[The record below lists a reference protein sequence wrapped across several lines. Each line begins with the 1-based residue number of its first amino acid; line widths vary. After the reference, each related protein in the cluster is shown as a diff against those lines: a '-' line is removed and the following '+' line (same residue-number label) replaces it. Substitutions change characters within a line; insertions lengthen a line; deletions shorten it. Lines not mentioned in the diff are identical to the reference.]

1 MIGVAVWARRNLFA
15 RPIDVALTAVVAI
28 SVFGTAYAILDW
40 AVFSATW
47 SGTSRADCNPEG
59 ACWAFVVARAGQFTY
74 GFYPPDER
82 WRVDVAFLLLTAGIS
97 VLVIPRLPGKRFAGF
112 FLLAIFPVLAVVLLK
127 GGTFGLSNVPTD
139 RWGGLFLTLVLG
151 VAGIVLSFPMAIF
164 LALGRQSDLP
174 AIRAASTLYIE
185 ICRGL
190 PLIAVLFMAR
200 ILFPYALPV
209 GAELDSLGLAVAGIV
224 MFEAAYLA
232 EVFRGGLQLL
242 PKGQYEAAAAI
253 GFGYWRTTLYVV
265 LPQVMRNV
273 VPGLVNNSIALLKN
287 TTLVVALG
295 LFEILNIVAAGASDP
310 QWLGL
315 AAEGY
320 FVAGIVFWSLCFA
333 MSRYSRSVEQR
344 LSRRR

>member
-1 MIGVAVWARRNLFA
+1 MTGAIAWARQNLFA
-15 RPIDVALTAVVAI
+15 RPIDVVLTASVATAML
-28 SVFGTAYAILDW
+28 GTIYAILDW
-40 AVFSATW
+40 AMFSATW
-47 SGTSRADCNPEG
+47 TGSSRADCDPGG
-59 ACWAFVVARAGQFTY
+59 ACWAFVAARAGQFTY

-82 WRVDVAFLLLTAGIS
+82 WRVDTAFLMLTAGIA
-97 VLVIPRLPGKRFAGF
+97 VLVVPRLPGKRLAGL
-112 FLLAIFPVLAVVLLK
+112 FLLFVFPVLAVVLLK
-127 GGTFGLSNVPTD
+127 GGVFGLRAVPTD

-151 VAGIVLSFPMAIF
+151 VAGIVLSFPMAIL

-174 AIRAASTLYIE
+174 AIRIACTLYIE
-185 ICRGL
+185 VCRGL

-200 ILFPYALPV
+200 ILLPYALPV
-209 GAELDSLGLAVAGIV
+209 GSELDPLGLAVAGIV
-224 MFEAAYLA
+224 LFEAAYLA
-232 EVFRGGLQLL
+232 EVFRGGLQSL
-242 PKGQYEAAAAI
+242 PRGQYEAAAAI

-320 FVAGIVFWSLCFA
+320 FVAGVVFWGLCFA
-333 MSRYSRSVEQR
+333 MSRYSQSVERR
-344 LSRRR
+344 LSRGR

>member
-1 MIGVAVWARRNLFA
+1 MIGAVTWARRNLFA
-15 RPIDVALTAVVAI
+15 RPIDVLLTAVVAI
-28 SVFGTAYAILDW
+28 SVFGSVYATLEW

-47 SGTSRADCNPEG
+47 SGSSRADCNPEG
-59 ACWAFVVARAGQFTY
+59 ACWAFVAARSGQFTY
-74 GFYPPDER
+74 GFYPPGER
-82 WRVDVAFLLLTAGIS
+82 WRVDAAFLMLAAGIA
-97 VLVIPRLPGKRFAGF
+97 VLVIPRLPGKRLAGV

-127 GGTFGLSNVPTD
+127 GGTFGLPAVPTD

-174 AIRAASTLYIE
+174 AIRVACTLYIE

-200 ILFPYALPV
+200 ILLPYGLPV
-209 GAELDSLGLAVAGIV
+209 GSELDPLGLAVAGIV

-232 EVFRGGLQLL
+232 EVFRGGLQTL
-242 PKGQYEAAAAI
+242 PRGQYEAAAAI
-253 GFGYWRTTLYVV
+253 GFGCWRTTLYIV

-320 FVAGIVFWSLCFA
+320 FVAGIVFWGLCFA
-333 MSRYSRSVEQR
+333 MSRYSRNVERR
-344 LSRRR
+344 LSRGR

>member
-1 MIGVAVWARRNLFA
+1 MTDTFAWARRNLFA
-15 RPIDVALTAVVAI
+15 RPVDVVLTVIVAALVL
-28 SVFGTAYAILDW
+28 GTAYAILDW

-47 SGTSRADCNPEG
+47 SGNSRADCSPEG
-59 ACWAFVVARAGQFTY
+59 ACWAFVLARAGQFTY
-74 GFYPPDER
+74 GFYPPGER
-82 WRVDVAFLLLTAGIS
+82 WRVDVAFLLLAAGIA
-97 VLVIPRLPGKRFAGF
+97 VLVVPRLPGKRLAGI
-112 FLLAIFPVLAVVLLK
+112 LLLTAFPVLAVILLK
-127 GGTFGLSNVPTD
+127 GGVFDLSNVPTD
-139 RWGGLFLTLVLG
+139 RWGGFFLTLVLG

-164 LALGRQSDLP
+164 LALGRHSDLP
-174 AIRAASTLYIE
+174 AIRIACTLYIE

-200 ILFPYALPV
+200 ILLPYGLPV
-209 GAELDSLGLAVAGIV
+209 GSELDPLGLAVAGIV

-232 EVFRGGLQLL
+232 EVFRGGLQSL
-242 PKGQYEAAAAI
+242 PRGQYEAAAAI
-253 GFGYWRTTLYVV
+253 GFGYWRTTLYVI

-320 FVAGIVFWSLCFA
+320 FVAGLVFWCLCFA
-333 MSRYSRSVEQR
+333 MSRYSRGVER
-344 LSRRR
+344 SLSRGR

>member
-1 MIGVAVWARRNLFA
+1 MIGAVIWARRNLFA
-15 RPIDVALTAVVAI
+15 RPIDVLLTAVVAI
-28 SVFGTAYAILDW
+28 SVLGSVYATLDW

-47 SGTSRADCNPEG
+47 SGSSRADCNPDG
-59 ACWAFVVARAGQFTY
+59 ACWAFVAARAGQFTY
-74 GFYPPDER
+74 GFYPPGER
-82 WRVDVAFLLLTAGIS
+82 WRVDAAFLMLAAGIA
-97 VLVIPRLPGKRFAGF
+97 VLVIPRLPGKRLAGV

-127 GGTFGLSNVPTD
+127 GGAFGLPAVPTD

-174 AIRAASTLYIE
+174 AIRVACTLYIE

-200 ILFPYALPV
+200 ILLPYALPV
-209 GAELDSLGLAVAGIV
+209 GSELDPLGLAVAGIV

-232 EVFRGGLQLL
+232 EVFRGGLQTL
-242 PKGQYEAAAAI
+242 PRGQYEAAAAI
-253 GFGYWRTTLYVV
+253 GFGYWRTTLYIV

-320 FVAGIVFWSLCFA
+320 FVAGIVFWGLCFA
-333 MSRYSRSVEQR
+333 MSRYSRSVERR
-344 LSRRR
+344 LSRGR

>member
-1 MIGVAVWARRNLFA
+1 MIGAVTWARRNLFA
-15 RPIDVALTAVVAI
+15 RPIDVLLTTVVAI
-28 SVFGTAYAILDW
+28 SVLGSVHSILDW

-47 SGTSRADCNPEG
+47 SGSSRADCNPEG
-59 ACWAFVVARAGQFTY
+59 ACWAFVAARAGQFTY
-74 GFYPPDER
+74 GFYPPGER
-82 WRVDVAFLLLTAGIS
+82 WRVDAAFLMLAAGIA
-97 VLVIPRLPGKRFAGF
+97 VLVIPRLPGKRLAGV
-112 FLLAIFPVLAVVLLK
+112 FLLAIFPILAVVLLK
-127 GGTFGLSNVPTD
+127 GGAFGLPAVPTD

-174 AIRAASTLYIE
+174 AIRVACTLYIE

-200 ILFPYALPV
+200 ILLPYALPV
-209 GAELDSLGLAVAGIV
+209 GSELDPLGLAVVGIV

-232 EVFRGGLQLL
+232 EVFRGGLQTL
-242 PKGQYEAAAAI
+242 PRGQYEAAAAI
-253 GFGYWRTTLYVV
+253 GFGYWRTTTYIV

-320 FVAGIVFWSLCFA
+320 FVAGIVFWGLCFA
-333 MSRYSRSVEQR
+333 MSRYSRSVERR
-344 LSRRR
+344 LSRGR

>member
-1 MIGVAVWARRNLFA
+1 MTNAVAWARRNLFA
-15 RPIDVALTAVVAI
+15 RPVDVVLTAVVAAAI
-28 SVFGTAYAILDW
+28 LGIAYAILDW
-40 AVFSATW
+40 AVLSATW
-47 SGTSRADCNPEG
+47 SGNSRADCSPEG

-82 WRVDVAFLLLTAGIS
+82 WRVDVAFLLLAVGIA
-97 VLVIPRLPGKRFAGF
+97 VLVVPRLPGKRLAGI
-112 FLLAIFPVLAVVLLK
+112 LLLTAFPVLAVLLLK
-127 GGTFGLSNVPTD
+127 GGAFGLSNVPTD

-164 LALGRQSDLP
+164 LALGRHSDLL
-174 AIRAASTLYIE
+174 AIRIACTFYIE

-200 ILFPYALPV
+200 ILLPYALPV
-209 GAELDSLGLAVAGIV
+209 GSELDPLGLAVTGIV

-232 EVFRGGLQLL
+232 EVFRGGLQSL
-242 PKGQYEAAAAI
+242 PRGQYEAAAAI
-253 GFGYWRTTLYVV
+253 GFGYWRTTLYVI

-320 FVAGIVFWSLCFA
+320 FVAGLVFWSLCFA
-333 MSRYSRSVEQR
+333 MSRYSRGVER
-344 LSRRR
+344 SLLRGR

>member
-1 MIGVAVWARRNLFA
+1 MNAAVWARRNLFA
-15 RPIDVALTAVVAI
+15 RPIDALLTAVVAV
-28 SVFGTAYAILDW
+28 SMFGIVYTILDW

-47 SGTSRADCNPEG
+47 TGSSRADCDLEG
-59 ACWAFVVARAGQFTY
+59 ACWAFVAARAGQFTY
-74 GFYPPDER
+74 GFYPPGER
-82 WRVDVAFLLLTAGIS
+82 WRVDAAFLLLAAGIA
-97 VLVIPRLPGKRFAGF
+97 VLVIPRLPGKRLAGL
-112 FLLAIFPVLAVVLLK
+112 FLLVVFPILAVVLLK
-127 GGTFGLSNVPTD
+127 GGVFGLRAVPTD

-151 VAGIVLSFPMAIF
+151 VAGIVLSFPMATF

-174 AIRAASTLYIE
+174 AIRVACTLYIE

-200 ILFPYALPV
+200 ILLPYALPV
-209 GAELDSLGLAVAGIV
+209 GSELDPLGLAVAGIV

-232 EVFRGGLQLL
+232 EVFRGGLQSL
-242 PKGQYEAAAAI
+242 PRGQYEAAAAI

-320 FVAGIVFWSLCFA
+320 FVAGIVFWCLCFA
-333 MSRYSRSVEQR
+333 MSRYSRGVERR
-344 LSRRR
+344 LSRGR

>member
-1 MIGVAVWARRNLFA
+1 MTGALDWARRNLFA
-15 RPIDVALTAVVAI
+15 RPVDVVLTAVVAGSI
-28 SVFGTAYAILDW
+28 LGIAYAILDW

-47 SGTSRADCNPEG
+47 SGNSRADCNPEG
-59 ACWAFVVARAGQFTY
+59 ACWAFVSARAGQFTY
-74 GFYPPDER
+74 GFYPPGER
-82 WRVDVAFLLLTAGIS
+82 WRVDATFLLLISGIA
-97 VLVIPRLPGKRFAGF
+97 VLIVPHLPGKRLAGI
-112 FLLAIFPVLAVVLLK
+112 LLLTVFPMLAVILLI
-127 GGTFGLSNVPTD
+127 GGAFGLASVPTD

-164 LALGRQSDLP
+164 LALGRHSDLP
-174 AIRAASTLYIE
+174 TIRIACTFYIE

-200 ILFPYALPV
+200 ILLPYALPV
-209 GAELDSLGLAVAGIV
+209 GSELDPLGLAVAGIV

-232 EVFRGGLQLL
+232 EVFRGGLQSL
-242 PKGQYEAAAAI
+242 PRGQYEAAAAI
-253 GFGYWRTTLYVV
+253 GFGYWRTTLYVI

-320 FVAGIVFWSLCFA
+320 FVAGLLFWSLCFA
-333 MSRYSRSVEQR
+333 MSRYSRGVER
-344 LSRRR
+344 KISRGR

>member
-1 MIGVAVWARRNLFA
+1 MSGATAWARRNLFA
-15 RPIDVALTAVVAI
+15 RPIDAALTVVVAFAVLGIVVAVVKW
-28 SVFGTAYAILDW
+28 AIL
-40 AVFSATW
+40 SATW
-47 SGTSRADCNPEG
+47 TGSSRADCDPSG
-59 ACWAFVVARAGQFTY
+59 ACWAFVVARSGQFAY
-74 GFYPPDER
+74 GFYPQGER
-82 WRVDVAFLLLTAGIS
+82 WRVNVAFLLLVAG
-97 VLVIPRLPGKRFAGF
+97 LVPLVVPRMPGKRIAGI
-112 FLLAIFPVLAVVLLK
+112 LLLGAYPIVAVVLLK
-127 GGTFGLSNVPTD
+127 GGIFGLSNVSTD

-151 VAGIVLSFPMAIF
+151 VAGIVLSFPAAIL

-174 AIRAASTLYIE
+174 VIRIASTLYIE
-185 ICRGL
+185 VCRGL

-200 ILFPYALPV
+200 ILLPYALPV
-209 GAELDSLGLAVAGIV
+209 GAELDPLALAVSGIV

-232 EVFRGGLQLL
+232 EVFRGGLQSL

-253 GFGYWRTTLYVV
+253 GFGYWRTTFYIV
-265 LPQVMRNV
+265 LPQVLRNV

-320 FVAGIVFWSLCFA
+320 FVAGTVFWSLCFA
-333 MSRYSRSVEQR
+333 MSRYSRSVERR
-344 LSRRR
+344 LVRRR

>member
-1 MIGVAVWARRNLFA
+1 MTGAFAWARRSLFA
-15 RPIDVALTAVVAI
+15 RPVDVVLTAVVAASI
-28 SVFGTAYAILDW
+28 LGAAYAILDW
-40 AVFSATW
+40 TVFSATW
-47 SGTSRADCNPEG
+47 SGNSRADCSPEG

-74 GFYPPDER
+74 GFYPPGER
-82 WRVDVAFLLLTAGIS
+82 WRVDVAFLLLATGIT
-97 VLVIPRLPGKRFAGF
+97 VLVVPRLPGKRLAGI
-112 FLLAIFPVLAVVLLK
+112 LLLTAFPVLAVVLLK
-127 GGTFGLSNVPTD
+127 GGAFGLPNVPTD

-151 VAGIVLSFPMAIF
+151 VAGIVLSFPMAIL
-164 LALGRQSDLP
+164 LALGRHSDLP
-174 AIRAASTLYIE
+174 AIRIAGTLYIE

-200 ILFPYALPV
+200 ILLPYALPV
-209 GAELDSLGLAVAGIV
+209 GSELDPLGLAVAGIV

-232 EVFRGGLQLL
+232 EVFRGGLQSL
-242 PKGQYEAAAAI
+242 PRGQYEAAAAI
-253 GFGYWRTTLYVV
+253 GFGYWRTTLYVI

-320 FVAGIVFWSLCFA
+320 FVAGLVFWCLCFA
-333 MSRYSRSVEQR
+333 MSRYSRSVER
-344 LSRRR
+344 TLSRGR

>member
-1 MIGVAVWARRNLFA
+1 MIGAVTWARRNLFA
-15 RPIDVALTAVVAI
+15 RPIDVLLTAVVAI
-28 SVFGTAYAILDW
+28 SVLGSVYATLDW

-47 SGTSRADCNPEG
+47 SGSSRADCNPDG
-59 ACWAFVVARAGQFTY
+59 ACWAFVAARAGQFTY
-74 GFYPPDER
+74 GFYPPGER
-82 WRVDVAFLLLTAGIS
+82 WRVDAAFLMLAAGIA
-97 VLVIPRLPGKRFAGF
+97 VLVIPRLPGKRLAGV

-127 GGTFGLSNVPTD
+127 GGAFGLPAVPTD

-151 VAGIVLSFPMAIF
+151 VAGIVLSFPMAIL

-174 AIRAASTLYIE
+174 AIRVACSLYIE

-200 ILFPYALPV
+200 ILLPYALPV
-209 GAELDSLGLAVAGIV
+209 GSELDPLGLAVAGIV

-232 EVFRGGLQLL
+232 EVFRGGLQTL
-242 PKGQYEAAAAI
+242 PRGQYEAAAAI
-253 GFGYWRTTLYVV
+253 GFGYWRTMLYIV

-320 FVAGIVFWSLCFA
+320 FVAGIVFWGLCFS
-333 MSRYSRSVEQR
+333 MSRYSRSVERR
-344 LSRRR
+344 LSRGR

>member
-1 MIGVAVWARRNLFA
+1 MIATIAWARRNLFA
-15 RPIDVALTAVVAI
+15 RPIDVVLTGLITVV
-28 SVFGTAYAILDW
+28 VGVTAYAVLDW
-40 AVFSATW
+40 AILSATW
-47 SGTSRADCNPEG
+47 SGTSRADCNPAG
-59 ACWAFVVARAGQFTY
+59 ACWAFVVARSGQFLY
-74 GFYPPDER
+74 GFYPSDQR
-82 WRVDVAFLLLTAGIS
+82 WRVDLSFVLLAAGIA
-97 VLVIPRLPGKRFAGF
+97 VLTIPKVPGKRLGAIL
-112 FLLAIFPVLAVVLLK
+112 LLAVYPLVAALLLK
-127 GGTFGLSNVPTD
+127 GGAFGLSAVPTD

-151 VAGIVLSFPMAIF
+151 VAGIVLSFPVAIL

-174 AIRAASTLYIE
+174 IIRGASTSYIE

-200 ILFPYALPV
+200 ILLPYALPV
-209 GAELDSLGLAVAGIV
+209 GSELDPLGLAVAGIV

-232 EVFRGGLQLL
+232 EVFRGGLQSL

-253 GFGYWRTTLYVV
+253 GFGYWRTTTYII
-265 LPQVMRNV
+265 LPQVMHNT

-295 LFEILNIVAAGASDP
+295 LFEILNIVAAGAADP

-320 FVAGIVFWSLCFA
+320 FVAGLVFWVLCFS
-333 MSRYSRSVEQR
+333 MSRYSRSVER
-344 LSRRR
+344 NLVRSR

>member
-1 MIGVAVWARRNLFA
+1 MTGVFAWARRNLFA
-15 RPIDVALTAVVAI
+15 RPVDVVLTAVVAASI
-28 SVFGTAYAILDW
+28 LGAAYAILDW

-47 SGTSRADCNPEG
+47 SGNSRADCNPEG

-74 GFYPPDER
+74 GFYPPGER
-82 WRVDVAFLLLTAGIS
+82 WRVDVAFLMLATGITVLVVPRLSGKRLAGILLLTA
-97 VLVIPRLPGKRFAGF
+97 
-112 FLLAIFPVLAVVLLK
+112 FPVLAVVLLK
-127 GGTFGLSNVPTD
+127 GGAFGLPNVPTD

-151 VAGIVLSFPMAIF
+151 VAGIVLSFPMAIL
-164 LALGRQSDLP
+164 LALGRHSDLP
-174 AIRAASTLYIE
+174 AIRIACTLYIE

-200 ILFPYALPV
+200 ILLPYALPV
-209 GAELDSLGLAVAGIV
+209 GSELDPLGLAVAGIV

-232 EVFRGGLQLL
+232 EVFRGGLQSL
-242 PKGQYEAAAAI
+242 PRGQYEAAAAI
-253 GFGYWRTTLYVV
+253 GFGYWRTTLYVI

-295 LFEILNIVAAGASDP
+295 LFEILNIVAAGASDL

-320 FVAGIVFWSLCFA
+320 FVAGLVFWCLCFA
-333 MSRYSRSVEQR
+333 MSRYSRSVER
-344 LSRRR
+344 SLSRGR